1 MDCESLTHSCLPW
14 TEEDIASLRRMIS
27 SGHKGRKEIAI
38 KLGRSVNAVTTKACE
53 LGLSKRSIG
62 SLAVRDADGPFD
74 NRDHTNFI
82 QECAKANERFCQAM
96 EAAGYQRAIGTLV
109 YNSTGSSR

>member
-62 SLAVRDADGPFD
+62 KAVRDLYGPCD
-74 NRDHTNFI
+74 NTDYKRFI
-82 QECAKANERFCQAM
+82 KECEESNQRYVQAVLD
-96 EAAGYQRAIGTLV
+96 AGGGSWSGHVIH
-109 YNSTGSSR
+109 NSSGSTR